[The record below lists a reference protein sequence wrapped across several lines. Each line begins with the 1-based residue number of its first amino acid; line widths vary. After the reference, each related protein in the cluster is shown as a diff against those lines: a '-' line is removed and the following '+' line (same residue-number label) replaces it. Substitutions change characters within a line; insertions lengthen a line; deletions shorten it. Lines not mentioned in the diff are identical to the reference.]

1 MGFLRFG
8 KKGDGGTA
16 EAADPITQVS
26 EAAELF
32 DSLGDGPAVIY
43 KHSNRCG
50 TCFRALKEVRKFA
63 GTHPEVPVFMID
75 VNRDRPVSNH
85 VSEHFSV
92 RHESPQALVVAN
104 GRSVWDG
111 SHLDVTAGA
120 LERALA

>member
-1 MGFLRFG
+1 MGFLKFG
-8 KKGDGGTA
+8 KKSDGDTA

-26 EAAELF
+26 ETAELF
-32 DSLGDGPAVIY
+32 DALGDGPAVIY

-50 TCFRALKEVRKFA
+50 TCFRALKEVRNFA
-63 GTHPEVPVFMID
+63 GEHPDVPVYLID
-75 VNRDRPVSNH
+75 VNRDRPLSNQ

-92 RHESPQALVVAN
+92 RHESPQALVVSE

-120 LERALA
+120 LERALT